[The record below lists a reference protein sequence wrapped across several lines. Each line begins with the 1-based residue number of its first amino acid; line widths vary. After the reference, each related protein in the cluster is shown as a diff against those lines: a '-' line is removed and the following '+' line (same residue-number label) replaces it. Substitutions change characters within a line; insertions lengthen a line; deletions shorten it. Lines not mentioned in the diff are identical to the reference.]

1 MGLPKNNKI
10 QIGYILNKEQE
21 KAFINFLNDKISSR
35 QLAEITGL
43 SHQQSINAVCRVVK
57 QWILV
62 GKLKWEA

>member
-10 QIGYILNKEQE
+10 QIGYILNKEQK